1 MCLPIIL
8 LGTNAPNSWLT
19 DDLFFVEVSSRC
31 PQFEEDFYTC
41 QAKSDHIH
49 AGSCNFSLTYNC

>member
-19 DDLFFVEVSSRC
+19 DDLF
-31 PQFEEDFYTC
+31 
-41 QAKSDHIH
+41 
-49 AGSCNFSLTYNC
+49 SLRLAVGALNLKKISTPARPNLIIFMLEAVIFHL